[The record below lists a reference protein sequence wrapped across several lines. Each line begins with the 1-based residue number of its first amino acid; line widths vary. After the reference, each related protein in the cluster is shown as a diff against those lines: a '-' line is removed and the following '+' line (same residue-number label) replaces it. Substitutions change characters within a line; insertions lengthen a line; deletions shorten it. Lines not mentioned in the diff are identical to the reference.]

1 MTSASSFSSASLATI
16 TDGDF
21 DFLRE
26 LLLTRSGLALS
37 REKRYLVESRLSPV
51 CRQRSLASFNELV
64 TVLRTG
70 RDSELERL
78 VIEAMTT
85 NETLFFRDRAP
96 FDVFKQTLLP
106 HLMEQKAGKG
116 RLRIWCAAAST
127 GQEPYSLAMILD
139 EMGPSL
145 NGWRIEILATD
156 IADSVI
162 HRAKQGLYSQFEV
175 QRGLPIQYLLKYF
188 TQVGEQ
194 WQISPKIRG
203 MVEYRPLNLI
213 RDFSALGEFDIIF
226 CRNVLIYFE
235 PKLKSDVLNRLSR
248 SLSSPHGVLVLGASE
263 TVLGLE
269 TPLMPHPAIRGLY
282 ARRPESAPAS
292 LARPTHRFT
301 A

>member
-1 MTSASSFSSASLATI
+1 MTTAFRFSSAPLATI
-16 TDGDF
+16 TDSDF

-26 LLLTRSGLALS
+26 MLLARSGLALS
-37 REKRYLVESRLSPV
+37 REKRYLVESRLNPV
-51 CRQRSLASFNELV
+51 CRQRNLLSFNELV
-64 TVLRTG
+64 TKLRSG
-70 RDSELERL
+70 RDGELERV

-96 FDVFKQTLLP
+96 FDIFKQTLLP
-106 HLMEQKAGKG
+106 HLMKEKAGKG

-139 EMGPSL
+139 EMAPGLS
-145 NGWRIEILATD
+145 GWRIEILATD
-156 IADSVI
+156 IADCVI
-162 HRAKQGLYSQFEV
+162 HRAKQGIYSQFEV
-175 QRGLPIQYLLKYF
+175 QRGLPIQFLLKYF

-203 MVEYRPLNLI
+203 MVDYRPLNLI

-226 CRNVLIYFE
+226 CRNVLIYFD

-248 SLSSPHGVLVLGASE
+248 SLTSPHGVLVLGASE
-263 TVLGLE
+263 TVLGLD
-269 TPLMPHPAIRGLY
+269 TALVPHPAIRGIY
-282 ARRPESAPAS
+282 ARRPVAAPA
-292 LARPTHRFT
+292 LTAKPIHRFT